1 MELVSATSAGG
12 KRDCEAEFVEENGTE
27 GRNSRTTARKSE
39 LLKNDTWP
47 GAELLLIG
55 RCHPAKS

>member
-1 MELVSATSAGG
+1 VSATSADG
-12 KRDCEAEFVEENGTE
+12 KRDCEAEFVEESE
-27 GRNSRTTARKSE
+27 RERNSLTTARKSE
-39 LLKNDTWP
+39 LLENDTWP